1 MRTALTLTLLT
12 ALLASAAH
20 AQSSVG
26 WRSDGTGIYP
36 DADPPLTWS
45 TDKNVVWK
53 TLLPSRSNSSPV
65 AVGDR
70 VFVCAEP
77 DALLCVG
84 AKDGRILWQR
94 HVKLSDTW
102 TAEDRKL
109 AEAKEK
115 ETEALKKKHQWLD
128 DEINKAYAARKKDI
142 KNQELRKRFK
152 DLQKEQREVQK
163 QISRN
168 ARWASA
174 QTERANGYTSSTP
187 VSDGKHVWVL
197 LGTGVAACFDTDG
210 VRKWLHFIER
220 PNHPEGHSASPVLA
234 DGKLLVFVRKLTAL
248 DPLTGKVLWA
258 VDKSRRGWGTP
269 FITRVGTTTVAV
281 TAKGQVVRVA
291 DGVVLAE
298 GAGYLEYASPVVD
311 GDVVYHPDGRAKATR
326 LVPADNGGLKT
337 DRVWNVTLKK
347 ERYYASAALLD
358 GLLYVVNQRNLF
370 YVLDAAN
377 GEIIKSERLPLG
389 RGTAYPSVTL
399 AGKHLYVSSD
409 NGTTLVMRPGRDYK
423 VIATNKLEH
432 FRSTPVFRGKRM
444 YVRTWKHLYCIGK

>member
-1 MRTALTLTLLT
+1 MRMTSALALAAAFLTT
-12 ALLASAAH
+12 AAH

-26 WRSDGTGIYP
+26 WRSDGTGTYP
-36 DADPPLTWS
+36 DADPPVTWS
-45 TDKNVVWK
+45 ADKSVVWK
-53 TLLPSRSNSSPV
+53 TPLPARSNSSPV
-65 AVGDR
+65 VVGDR

-142 KNQELRKRFK
+142 KNQKLRKRFK

-174 QTERANGYTSSTP
+174 QTERTNGYTSSTP

-197 LGTGVAACFDTDG
+197 LGTGVAACFDRDG
-210 VRKWLHFIER
+210 DRKWIQFLER
-220 PNHPEGHSASPVLA
+220 PRQSHGHSASPVLA
-234 DGKLLVFVRKLTAL
+234 DGKLLVSVHYLRAL
-248 DPLTGKVLWA
+248 EPLTGKQLWQLEKPRHA
-258 VDKSRRGWGTP
+258 WGTP
-269 FITRVGTTTVAV
+269 FITKVGETTVAV
-281 TAKGQVVRVA
+281 TPKGQVVRVA
-291 DGVVLAE
+291 DGAILAE
-298 GAGYLEYASPVVD
+298 GVGYLEYASPIVAD
-311 GDVVYHPDGRAKATR
+311 GVAYHLEGGARATR
-326 LVPADNGGLKT
+326 LAPAPDGTVKKEG
-337 DRVWNVTLKK
+337 VWKATLKRD
-347 ERYYASAALLD
+347 RYYASAALVD
-358 GLLYVVNQRNLF
+358 GLLYVVNRRNTF
-370 YVLDAAN
+370 YVIDAAK
-377 GEIIKSERLPLG
+377 GAIVKSEFLPLG
-389 RGTAYPSVTL
+389 RGTDYPSVTL

-409 NGTTLVMRPGRDYK
+409 NGTTLVMRPGKDYK
-423 VIATNKLEH
+423 VIATNKLGP
-432 FRSTPVFRGKRM
+432 FRSTPVFRGTRM